1 MRLLILLLLCSSFWT
16 AQAQRGELKKQ
27 IRQDVKALSS
37 LYQLDKEQSEAA
49 LAVQER
55 YYLQLEEIASLK
67 DSDYRAYL
75 HKLRAAR
82 QGREFGI
89 KKLLRPEQRPAFEAE
104 QTRQKQAYLDK
115 LAALKASGATKETLE
130 LAKITIE

>member
-1 MRLLILLLLCSSFWT
+1 MRLLILVLLCSTFWT
-16 AQAQRGELKKQ
+16 AQAQMGELKRQ
-27 IRQDVKALSS
+27 IRQDVKTMAG
-37 LYQLDKEQSEAA
+37 LYQLDKDQSEAA

-55 YYLQLEEIASLK
+55 YYLQLEEIAPLK
-67 DSDYRAYL
+67 DRDYPAYL
-75 HKLRAAR
+75 HKLRSVR

-104 QTRQKQAYLDK
+104 QARQRQAYMDK
-115 LAALKASGATKETLE
+115 LAALKAGGATKETLE